1 MPTGPQNFRIG
12 AGSISIAG
20 EDVGLTSEEGVVV
33 NYEPD
38 VHLHL
43 SGKYGNTPVK
53 ASIIG
58 VTLTIEMWIAEH
70 TMDNMENAFAGVT
83 QADGH
88 IEFGGLAG
96 REVEGKALVLTP
108 FDGTEPWSFRNAV
121 PTSAV
126 ETAYKVNDE
135 RIIHVTMQAMVDID
149 ASDADNL
156 GYFGS

>member
-1 MPTGPQNFRIG
+1 MVSNFRIG
-12 AGSISIAG
+12 AGSLSIAG

-58 VTLTIEMWIAEH
+58 QTLTLEIWMAEN
-70 TMDNMENAFAGVT
+70 TYDNIENAFAGVV
-83 QADGH
+83 QADGK
-88 IEFGGLAG
+88 IKFGGLAG
-96 REVEGKALVLTP
+96 REVEGKSLILTP
-108 FDGTEPWSFRNAV
+108 FDGTPAWYFRNAV

-135 RIIHVTMQAMVDID
+135 RIIHVTFTALVDED
-149 ASDADNL
+149 AADADNL
-156 GYFGS
+156 GYILS